1 MRLLSFG
8 PAGQERP
15 GVLLDDERI
24 LDLALASAGEIPSLR
39 HLFVQGD
46 VGLRKVAEWI
56 VAEHPEE
63 HIVSI
68 QNVRLGPPLT
78 NPSKIVCLG
87 LNYRCHAEE
96 QNARIPA
103 NPLLFAKAVT
113 SLAGQGDSIWIPA
126 GEEHLDYEVELAM
139 IIGRTAFRVDPK
151 EWESY
156 VVGYTVLN
164 DVSSRDA
171 QRADK
176 KWFRGKSCD
185 SSCPMGPWIVT
196 RDEIPRP
203 DALRLT
209 TTLNGELR
217 QDGTTSDLLFP
228 IPETLAF
235 VSRNTT
241 LVPGDIIST
250 GTPKGVG
257 IFRDPPACMNAGDEV
272 VVSVEQIGTLTNPVQ
287 ERPDNRPSPYPTFP

>member
-1 MRLLSFG
+1 MKLLSFG
-8 PAGQERP
+8 PAGRERP
-15 GVLLDDERI
+15 GVLLDAERI
-24 LDLALASAGEIPSLR
+24 LDLALVSAGEFPSLR
-39 HLFVQGD
+39 HLFVRGD
-46 VGLRKVAEWI
+46 AGLSKVAEWI
-56 VAEHPEE
+56 SAEHPEE
-63 HIVSI
+63 QIVSI
-68 QNVRLGPPLT
+68 RDVRLGPPLT

-87 LNYRCHAEE
+87 LNYRCHADE

-113 SLAGQGDSIWIPA
+113 SLAGAGDPIWIPE

-139 IIGRTAFRVDPK
+139 VIGRTAFRIDPK

-156 VVGYTVLN
+156 VAGYTVLN

-171 QRADK
+171 QRSDK

-196 RDEIPRP
+196 KDEIPKP

-209 TTLNGELR
+209 TTLNGEIR

-228 IPETLAF
+228 IPEILAF

-241 LVPGDIIST
+241 LVPGDVIST

-272 VVSVEQIGTLTNPVQ
+272 VVSVEQIGTLTNSVQ
-287 ERPDNRPSPYPTFP
+287 DRPDNRPSPYPTFP

>member
-1 MRLLSFG
+1 MKLLSFG

-15 GVLLDDERI
+15 GVLLDEDRI
-24 LDLALASAGEIPSLR
+24 LDLVAASAGSISSLR
-39 HLFVQGD
+39 HLFVQGEA
-46 VGLRKVAEWI
+46 GLDKLAEWI
-56 VAEHPEE
+56 AGDHPKEQ
-63 HIVSI
+63 VKSI
-68 QNVRLGPPLT
+68 HDVRLGPPLT

-113 SLAGQGDSIWIPA
+113 SLAGSGDAIWHPA
-126 GEEHLDYEVELAM
+126 GEEHLDYEVELALV
-139 IIGRTAFRVDPK
+139 IGRPAFRIDPK
-151 EWESY
+151 DWESY

-171 QRADK
+171 QRSDK

-185 SSCPMGPWIVT
+185 STCPMGPWIVT

-209 TTLNGELR
+209 ATLNGELR
-217 QDGTTSDLLFP
+217 QDGTTADLLFP
-228 IPETLAF
+228 IPEILAF

-241 LVPGDIIST
+241 LVPGDVVST

-257 IFRDPPACMNAGDEV
+257 IFRSPPACMNPGDEIS
-272 VVSVEQIGTLTNPVQ
+272 VSVEGIGTLTNTIQ
-287 ERPDNRPSPYPTFP
+287 ERTDNRPSPYPTFP

>member
-1 MRLLSFG
+1 MKLLSFG
-8 PAGQERP
+8 PAGKERP
-15 GVLLDDERI
+15 GVLLGDSLI
-24 LDLALASAGEIPSLR
+24 LDLTAASGGKIASLR
-39 HLFVQGD
+39 HLLVQGEA
-46 VGLRKVAEWI
+46 GLAKVAGWLTL
-56 VAEHPEE
+56 EHPPE
-63 HIVSI
+63 HLHKVAD
-68 QNVRLGPPLT
+68 VRLGPPLT

-113 SLAGQGDSIWIPA
+113 SLAGSGDPVWYPA

-139 IIGRTAFRVDPK
+139 VVGKTAFRVAPE

-156 VVGYTVLN
+156 IVGYTVLN
-164 DVSSRDA
+164 DISARDA
-171 QRADK
+171 QRSDK

-185 SSCPMGPWIVT
+185 TSCPMGPWLVT

-209 TTLNGELR
+209 ATLNGEVR

-228 IPETLAF
+228 MPEILAF
-235 VSRNTT
+235 VSRNIT

-257 IFRDPPACMNAGDEV
+257 IFRDPPACMKPGDEISV
-272 VVSVEQIGTLTNPVQ
+272 TVEQLGTLTNTIQ
-287 ERPDNRPSPYPTFP
+287 ERPDNRPSVYPVFP

>member
-1 MRLLSFG
+1 MKLLSFG
-8 PAGQERP
+8 PAGQEHP
-15 GVLLDDERI
+15 GVLLDDDLI
-24 LDLALASAGEIPSLR
+24 LDLQAASEGKIASIR
-39 HLFVQGD
+39 HLLVQGES
-46 VGLRKVAEWI
+46 GLDTVSQLVVAD
-56 VAEHPEE
+56 HPEE
-63 HIVSI
+63 HLHRVRD
-68 QNVRLGPPLT
+68 VRLGPPLT

-113 SLAGQGDSIWIPA
+113 SLAGQGDPIWHPA

-139 IIGRTAFRVDPK
+139 VIGKTAFRVDP
-151 EWESY
+151 EDWESY
-156 VVGYTVLN
+156 IVGYTVLN
-164 DVSSRDA
+164 DVSARDA
-171 QRADK
+171 QRSDK

-196 RDEIPRP
+196 RDEVPRP

-209 TTLNGELR
+209 ATLNGELR

-228 IPETLAF
+228 IPEILAF
-235 VSRNTT
+235 VSCNTT
-241 LVPGDIIST
+241 LVPGDVIST

-257 IFRDPPACMNAGDEV
+257 IFRTPPACMNTGDEICV
-272 VVSVEQIGTLTNPVQ
+272 TVEQIGTLTNTVKQ
-287 ERPDNRPSPYPTFP
+287 RPDNRPSPYPAFP

>member
-1 MRLLSFG
+1 MKLLSFG

-15 GVLLDDERI
+15 GVLLDDDRI

-39 HLFVQGD
+39 HLLVQGD
-46 VGLRKVAEWI
+46 TGLKKVAGWM
-56 VAEHPEE
+56 AAKHPEG
-63 HIVSI
+63 HVV
-68 QNVRLGPPLT
+68 QLQDVRLGPPLT
-78 NPSKIVCLG
+78 NPSKIIGLG

-113 SLAGQGDSIWIPA
+113 SLAGQGDPIWLPE
-126 GEEHLDYEVELAM
+126 GEGNLDYEVELALV
-139 IIGRTAFRVDPK
+139 IGRTAFRVDPAN
-151 EWESY
+151 WESY
-156 VVGYTVLN
+156 VAGYTVLN
-164 DVSSRDA
+164 DVSARDA
-171 QRADK
+171 QLSDR

-203 DALRLT
+203 DSLRLT
-209 TTLNGELR
+209 TTLNGETR
-217 QDGTTSDLLFP
+217 QDGTTSDLIFP
-228 IPETLAF
+228 IPEIIAF
-235 VSRNTT
+235 VSHNIT

-272 VVSVEQIGTLTNPVQ
+272 TITVEQIGSLTNPIK
-287 ERPDNRPSPYPTFP
+287 ERPNNQPSPYPTFP